1 MGDRIET
8 LLDEINAQAD
18 PAARAKAEELVRLLM
33 ELYGAGLR
41 SLLEIV
47 DQEGGEVAERLFDR
61 IAGDNLVASLLLLHG
76 LHPLDLETRVRRAL
90 DKVRPHLGS
99 HGGDV
104 TLLGV
109 ERGVVRLRL
118 EGTCH
123 GCPSSMV
130 TMKLAIESA
139 IEAAAPE
146 VAGIEVEGAVAPPPP
161 PPRAAGSAAE
171 PVTLLPPGVDTPC
184 LQIGQGAARGA
195 RA

>member
-41 SLLEIV
+41 RLLEIV
-47 DQEGGEVAERLFDR
+47 DQEGGEIADRLFDR
-61 IAGDNLVASLLLLHG
+61 VAGDNLVASLLLLHG

-109 ERGVVRLRL
+109 ERGVVHLRL

-123 GCPSSMV
+123 GCPSSLV
-130 TMKLAIESA
+130 TMKLAIERA
-139 IEAAAPE
+139 IEEAAPE
-146 VAGIEVEGAVAPPPP
+146 VAGIEVEGAVPPPLP
-161 PPRAAGSAAE
+161 PLAAGSAAAAM
-171 PVTLLPPGVDTPC
+171 TLLPPGVDTPC
-184 LQIGQGAARGA
+184 LQIGQGSARGA